1 MKIKLGE
8 EEIDLDEDNLIV
20 SESNMNEFLKKFAG
34 IYNYYNNAWAKSQYL
49 NHAAEDRYDALY
61 NEKFTFYKENGGASD
76 KLAEAKA
83 KANEEVQAAKKS
95 VRNSKY
101 IMQLL
106 FTYLRA
112 LDKAQEN
119 ALNLGYNIRKEM
131 DKIFPQ
137 AIKGMPANHSDADH
151 EVSKLFSNLTV

>member
-8 EEIDLDEDNLIV
+8 EEIDLDESNLEI
-20 SESNMNEFLKKFAG
+20 SEVKMNDFLKNFAAK
-34 IYNYYNNAWAKSQYL
+34 YNYYNHAWAKSQYL
-49 NHAAEDRYDALY
+49 NHLAEDRYEAMY
-61 NEKFTFYKENGGASD
+61 YEKFQFYKENGASD
-76 KLAEAKA
+76 KLAEAKS
-83 KANEEVQAAKKS
+83 KANEDVQATRKV

-131 DKIFPQ
+131 DKLFPQ
-137 AIKGMPANHSDADH
+137 SIKGLPSNTHDADQGY
-151 EVSKLFSNLTV
+151 LRFLPN